1 MPVWARSDLASITV
15 SVAHGGCGLVH
26 TRPAPGGNPVKTWKL
41 ECGVCEPYLA
51 KDPLFATSL
60 ADLPETPDET
70 KGREDFA
77 KRGATDR
84 DNVLALAM
92 AKLAGVELPQT
103 IRQAISGASPEIHAA
118 IAGKMVCEN
127 GHDNEPG
134 SKFCQEC
141 GGRMRQA
148 VVAACP
154 DGHPMTPAAK
164 FCSECGKPAVVMTAP
179 AIGPPAAPPAVR
191 TPKPAGSARVKP
203 MRDWRLEDLQ
213 AEARRRGVDPSGTR
227 QALLERM
234 RKAKS
239 KVSAAA

>member
-1 MPVWARSDLASITV
+1 MTLYARSDVMSV
-15 SVAHGGCGLVH
+15 SVPIDSGGCNSQH
-26 TRPAPGGNPVKTWKL
+26 SRPVINGAPVKPFALT
-41 ECGVCEPYLA
+41 CAPCESFLKERA
-51 KDPLFATSL
+51 SDIWATTE
-60 ADLPETPDET
+60 ADIPETPDEV

-84 DNVLALAM
+84 DNVLAIAM

-141 GGRMRQA
+141 GGRMRQP
-148 VVAACP
+148 VIAACP

-179 AIGPPAAPPAVR
+179 AIGPPAAPPAAR
-191 TPKPAGSARVKP
+191 TPKPTGSARVKP

-227 QALLERM
+227 QVLLERM
-234 RKAKS
+234 KRT
-239 KVSAAA
+239 KVPQAA

>member
-1 MPVWARSDLASITV
+1 MTVYSRSDVQMENV
-15 SVAHGGCGLVH
+15 SPAHGGCGSPHL
-26 TRPAPGGNPVKTWKL
+26 RPQGSDGSAVRLWALSCPNG
-41 ECGVCEPYLA
+41 CENYLRTD
-51 KDPLFATSL
+51 KNWATTE
-60 ADLPETPDET
+60 ADIPETPDEV

-84 DNVLALAM
+84 DNVLAIAM

-127 GHDNEPG
+127 GHDAEPG

-141 GGRMRQA
+141 GGRMRQP
-148 VVAACP
+148 VIAACP

-179 AIGPPAAPPAVR
+179 AIEPPAAPPAAR
-191 TPKPAGSARVKP
+191 TPKPSGPARVKP

-234 RKAKS
+234 KRAK
-239 KVSAAA
+239 VPQAA